1 MREELTK
8 EETKELEITDFLREL
23 VCIIS
28 QKFDNQKNQIA
39 ELQRN
44 MNNMK
49 ENDVIEMK
57 ASINEIMERLSE
69 MNIRLDDLS
78 EKEKKI
84 SRDILGAIID

>member
-8 EETKELEITDFLREL
+8 EEAKELEISDFLREL

-28 QKFDNQKNQIA
+28 QKFDSQKNQIMD
-39 ELQRN
+39 LQRN
-44 MNNMK
+44 ISNIK
-49 ENDVIEMK
+49 ENDIIEMK

-69 MNIRLDDLS
+69 INIRLDELS

-84 SRDILGAIID
+84 SRDILGAILD

>member
-8 EETKELEITDFLREL
+8 EEAKELEITDFLREL
-23 VCIIS
+23 VRILS
-28 QKFDNQKNQIA
+28 QKFENQKSQIT
-39 ELQRN
+39 ELQLN
-44 MNNMK
+44 MSNMK
-49 ENDVIEMK
+49 ENDLIEMK
-57 ASINEIMERLSE
+57 ASINEIVERLSE